1 MRLLLLISAITII
14 SLIGCNNK
22 KEENRKNLF
31 NGKNLENWDKYVDSS
46 LSKKT
51 GITTKDLFSVTEKD
65 GINVIHI
72 SGEVNASLATKKS
85 YENYHLRLVFK
96 WGDEVHSKRNCGL
109 LYHSF
114 GDFGAAFKT
123 WMSNIEFQMMHGN
136 IGDTY
141 LMNNTTAKIEAEK
154 NDDEY
159 YFSPGSDLMQ
169 FGRHASGALIRKSVD
184 NENPVGEWNT
194 LDLYCYGQTAVHV
207 VNGKTVMV
215 NHQTGKF
222 DDGNISPLT
231 SGKIQIQSEGAELF
245 IKTIDMKHIAEIPGE
260 ILP

>member
-1 MRLLLLISAITII
+1 MRKTFLYTAIII
-14 SLIGCNNK
+14 VCLAGCNGEK
-22 KEENRKNLF
+22 AEKWENLF
-31 NGKNLENWDKYVDSS
+31 NGENLENWDKYMDPS
-46 LSKKT
+46 LSNKT

-65 GINVIHI
+65 GINVILI
-72 SGEVNASLATKKS
+72 SGDVNASLATKKS
-85 YENYHLRLVFK
+85 YENYHLRMVFK

-123 WMSNIEFQMMHGN
+123 WMTNIEFQMMHGN
-136 IGDTY
+136 LGDTY
-141 LMNNTTAKIEAEK
+141 LMNNTTAKIEAEEK
-154 NDDEY
+154 EGEY
-159 YFSPGSDLMQ
+159 YFSPGSELIQ
-169 FGRHASGALIRKSVD
+169 FGKHVSSALIRKSID
-184 NENPVGEWNT
+184 NEKPVGEWNT

-215 NHQTGKF
+215 NLQTGAY

-231 SGKIQIQSEGAELF
+231 SGKIQVQSEGAELY
-245 IKTIDMKHIAEIPGE
+245 IKTIDIKHISEIPGD